1 MKCLCIAL
9 IAWPLPGLAVQKKTR
24 IMTKQILLWWIF
36 TVLIRVYWDFMQQYI
51 HREGP
56 DTLERR
62 DKLRWTLGHWA
73 SAKSRERLAWGD
85 RGDTHFTALYNHY
98 FPVGL
103 RPMWPLCASTV
114 NSLVNM
120 WLSQITWTNTAISV
134 HSSCLEN
141 IKPDSHA
148 CPGNEVVRHALCC
161 IHTLTYAG
169 IHLINRMWPLSTC
182 PSAGIAHISYTY
194 SYKQMIH

>member
-1 MKCLCIAL
+1 MFIFLCLQSFLDCRNCYAICHVPP
-9 IAWPLPGLAVQKKTR
+9 AW
-24 IMTKQILLWWIF
+24 
-36 TVLIRVYWDFMQQYI
+36 

-73 SAKSRERLAWGD
+73 SVKSRERLAWGD

-98 FPVGL
+98 LPVGL
-103 RPMWPLCASTV
+103 RLMWPLYASTV

-148 CPGNEVVRHALCC
+148 CPGNEVVRHALCS

-169 IHLINRMWPLSTC
+169 IHLINRMWPFNMPLCRDCSHF
-182 PSAGIAHISYTY
+182 IHILQQANDSL
-194 SYKQMIH
+194 I